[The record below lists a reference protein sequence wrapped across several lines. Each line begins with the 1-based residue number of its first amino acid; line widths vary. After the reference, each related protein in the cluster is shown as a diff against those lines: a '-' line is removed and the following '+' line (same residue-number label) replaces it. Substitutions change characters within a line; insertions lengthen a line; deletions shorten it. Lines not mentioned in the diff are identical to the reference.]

1 LSTEEATLK
10 ATLAFYRVQL
20 ENIAVADNVINTK
33 TEEKDGLANY
43 LLDVVIRLIKKEIL
57 RLIKSLDNILSLLT
71 NTGKSTQKHFI
82 KKS

>member
-10 ATLAFYRVQL
+10 ATLAFYRVKL

-43 LLDVVIRLIKKEIL
+43 LLDVCNKTDKKK
-57 RLIKSLDNILSLLT
+57 RYCD
-71 NTGKSTQKHFI
+71 
-82 KKS
+82 